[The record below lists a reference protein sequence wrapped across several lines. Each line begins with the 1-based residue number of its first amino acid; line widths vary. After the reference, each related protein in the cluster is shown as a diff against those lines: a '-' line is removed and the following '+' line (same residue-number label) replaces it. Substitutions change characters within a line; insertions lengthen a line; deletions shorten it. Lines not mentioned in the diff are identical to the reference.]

1 MANCVWNRFASSCLE
16 IWDSVVDRPRKVG
29 QILLLDV
36 IPNFLTN
43 VPFRR
48 PWWGGKTQRALSDKM
63 TGNISPK
70 CSTLLPLRLKPQRA
84 TGNVRPTGTYLYNR
98 LHYVI
103 GDGKTSL
110 LQCSVNT
117 TQCIF
122 TREPWNIIRG
132 GKTAACQ
139 CLSFLRRLGRVQ
151 HSQTR
156 KRGRQCENGHNTI
169 KLRYLAVD

>member
-1 MANCVWNRFASSCLE
+1 M
-16 IWDSVVDRPRKVG
+16 DRPWKVG

-48 PWWGGKTQRALSDKM
+48 PWWGGGRKQRRLSDKM

-84 TGNVRPTGTYLYNR
+84 TGNIRPTGTYLYNR

-132 GKTAACQ
+132 GRRGTAACQ
-139 CLSFLRRLGRVQ
+139 CLSFLRRPRRIKPN
-151 HSQTR
+151 QTR
-156 KRGRQCENGHNTI
+156 KRGRQCENWHETI
-169 KLRYLAVD
+169 KWRYLAID